1 MSQPSIRVLLC
12 DDHRFFRD
20 GVRSLLSTIPDIE
33 VVGEA
38 NNGDE
43 CVARAAEKRPNV
55 ILMDVQMPGLNGV
68 EATRRILR
76 DTPDVGVVMLTMFED
91 TDLMLSAMRAGARGY
106 ILKDADE
113 EELIRSVRAV
123 ARGEALFGPAVAR
136 RLLNYVTDVVPA
148 SKPNPFPELTD
159 RERDVLTGL
168 AHGLTNQDVAD
179 RMELSLKTV
188 RNHVSSI
195 LTKLRVVDRA
205 EAISR
210 ARDAGLAT

>member
-1 MSQPSIRVLLC
+1 MTNVPIRVLLC

-20 GVRSLLSTIPDIE
+20 GVRTLLMTIPDIE
-33 VVGEA
+33 IVGEA
-38 NNGDE
+38 NNGEE
-43 CVARAAEKRPNV
+43 CVLRAAERKPNV

-76 DTPDVGVVMLTMFED
+76 DNPDVGVVMLTMFED

-136 RLLNYVTDVVPA
+136 RLLNYITDVIPA

-159 RERDVLTGL
+159 RERDVLAGL
-168 AHGLTNQDVAD
+168 ARGLTNQDVAD
-179 RMELSLKTV
+179 LMELSLKTV

-210 ARDAGLAT
+210 ARDAGLAA

>member
-1 MSQPSIRVLLC
+1 MTHQPIRVLLC

-20 GVRSLLSTIPDIE
+20 GVRNLLLTIPDIE

-43 CVARAAEKRPNV
+43 CVARAAEKRPGV

-76 DTPDVGVVMLTMFED
+76 DNPDVGVVMLTMFED

-113 EELIRSVRAV
+113 EELVRSIRAV

-136 RLLNYVTDVVPA
+136 RLLNYVTDVIPA
-148 SKPNPFPELTD
+148 SKPTPFPELTD

-168 AHGLTNQDVAD
+168 AQGLTNQDVAD

-205 EAISR
+205 EAIAR
-210 ARDAGLAT
+210 ARDAGLAS

>member
-1 MSQPSIRVLLC
+1 MTQTHIRVLLC

-20 GVRSLLSTIPDIE
+20 GVRTLLATIPDIE

-38 NNGDE
+38 SNGEE
-43 CVARAAEKRPNV
+43 CVKAAAERRPDV
-55 ILMDVQMPGLNGV
+55 ILMDAQMPGLNGV
-68 EATRRILR
+68 EATRRVVR
-76 DTPDVGVVMLTMFED
+76 DNAEVGVVMLTMFED

-113 EELIRSVRAV
+113 EELVRSIRAV

-136 RLLNYVTDVVPA
+136 RLLSYVTDVIPA
-148 SKPNPFPELTD
+148 SKQNPFPELTD
-159 RERDVLTGL
+159 RERDVLASL
-168 AHGLTNQDVAD
+168 AQGMSNQDVAD
-179 RMELSLKTV
+179 RMDLSLKTV

-205 EAISR
+205 EAIAR
-210 ARDAGLAT
+210 ARDAGLAG

>member
-1 MSQPSIRVLLC
+1 MTPLPIRVLLC

-20 GVRSLLSTIPDIE
+20 GVRTLLSTISDLE

-38 NNGDE
+38 SNGDE
-43 CVARAAEKRPNV
+43 AVARAAERSPTV
-55 ILMDVQMPGLNGV
+55 VLMDVQMPGLNGI

-113 EELIRSVRAV
+113 EELIRSIRAI

-148 SKPNPFPELTD
+148 SKPNPFPELTE
-159 RERDVLTGL
+159 RERDVLSLL
-168 AHGLTNQDVAD
+168 AHGLSNQEVAD

-205 EAISR
+205 EAIAR
-210 ARDAGLAT
+210 ARDAGMAG

>member
-1 MSQPSIRVLLC
+1 MTNTPIRVLLC

-20 GVRSLLSTIPDIE
+20 GVRTLLMTIPDIE
-33 VVGEA
+33 IVGEA
-38 NNGDE
+38 NNGEE
-43 CVARAAEKRPNV
+43 CVQRAAERKPNV

-76 DTPDVGVVMLTMFED
+76 DNPDVGVVMLTMFED

-136 RLLNYVTDVVPA
+136 RLLNYITDVIPA
-148 SKPNPFPELTD
+148 SKANPFPELTD
-159 RERDVLTGL
+159 RERDVLAGL
-168 AHGLTNQDVAD
+168 ARGLTNQDVAD
-179 RMELSLKTV
+179 QMELSLKTV

-210 ARDAGLAT
+210 ARDAGLAA